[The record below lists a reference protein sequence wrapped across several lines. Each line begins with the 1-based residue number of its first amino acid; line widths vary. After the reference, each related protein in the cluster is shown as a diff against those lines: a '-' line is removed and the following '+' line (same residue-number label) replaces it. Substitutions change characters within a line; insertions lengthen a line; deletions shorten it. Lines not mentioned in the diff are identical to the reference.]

1 VSKAVR
7 WLVVVSCCCLATAF
21 AFAAWLYIKKPTV
34 LTVAVGPAE
43 FDDADLMAALS
54 HRLVASGSSIRI
66 SILSTSGPV
75 EAVDRIGK
83 GEAQLAVVRADAASA
98 HGFQAVAI
106 LHTDPVVIVAPDKQ
120 KIDSFGDL
128 KGKALGVIGPPGA
141 NDTLIATLRRHY
153 GVSGSTVPLRATP
166 AEIANA
172 VRNKAVDA
180 LLFVVPTTR
189 GAKVGDAWAG
199 VRRASARKLSF
210 VPLDESAGLAAANPA
225 YDAGEIAAGQF
236 GGSPALPDESVSTI
250 MVGTYLVA
258 NRNVSASAIT
268 SLTREIFDQ
277 KQAMSA
283 EAPLAS
289 LMKAASTDKDAVFSV
304 HPGAKVYYDGEE
316 KTLVEQYGDWV
327 WYGPMIFGAVGSGLL
342 FVMRFLGLRE
352 DGGDGRI
359 LFATREVIASIDA
372 ARTPDDLRAARVR
385 IGAAVEA
392 LADQAT
398 RGELDGD
405 RAAVAAMVVSYL
417 DHLIDERRAAL
428 NGAANTSTLT

>member
-1 VSKAVR
+1 
-7 WLVVVSCCCLATAF
+7 LATAF
-21 AFAAWLYIKKPTV
+21 AVAGWLHFKKPTV

-43 FDDADLMAALS
+43 FDDAALMAALS
-54 HRLVASGSSIRI
+54 HRLVAAASPVRI
-66 SILSTSGPV
+66 SIVPTSGPL
-75 EAVDRIGK
+75 EAADRIAK
-83 GEAQLAVVRADAASA
+83 GEAQLAVLRADAASA
-98 HGFQAVAI
+98 NGLQAIAI

-141 NDTLIATLRRHY
+141 NDALVATLRRHY
-153 GVSGSTVPLRATP
+153 GVSGSTVPLRPTP

-225 YDAGEIAAGQF
+225 YEAGEIAAGQF

-250 MVGTYLVA
+250 LVGTYLVA
-258 NRNVSASAIT
+258 NRDVDASAIT
-268 SLTREIFDQ
+268 ALTREIFDQ

-283 EAPLAS
+283 EAPIAN

-304 HPGAKVYYDGEE
+304 HPGAKIYYGGEE
-316 KTLVEQYGDWV
+316 KTFVEQYGDWL

-342 FVMRFLGLRE
+342 FVMRFLGIRS
-352 DGGDGRI
+352 DPDDGRI
-359 LFATREVIASIDA
+359 LSATREVIATIDA
-372 ARTPDDLRAARVR
+372 ATTPDDLRVARAR

-398 RGELDGD
+398 RGEVDGE

-428 NGAANTSTLT
+428 NGTATSSTST